1 MRDWIEFLFFWCVCG
16 FSVYGLYHAMTH
28 LQWVD
33 DETQVTA
40 RQVTK
45 ANVKTIELTF
55 DINDKALNVYCIGK
69 DEHE

>member
-1 MRDWIEFLFFWCVCG
+1 
-16 FSVYGLYHAMTH
+16 MTH